1 VKEHYKESG
10 VNWIGKIPAHW
21 EIIKVKNLARN
32 NGSLFIDGDWIES
45 DVIQKTGVRYLTTG
59 NIGPGKF
66 KKQGN
71 NYISEETFHSM
82 NCLKALPGDLAI
94 SRLNEPIGRACILPY
109 DEPRYVVAVDIV
121 ILRPDSKYDK
131 QYISYCMNTVG
142 YSENAAI
149 MSRGTT
155 MKRISRGG
163 LGNFSIPITSYSEQ
177 KLISNFLNQKTSE
190 IDTLIEDKEKLIQLL
205 EEKRQAIITEAV
217 TKGLDPD
224 VQMKDSGVEWIG
236 EIPEHWEV
244 VKLKSKGEIRGRIG
258 YRGYTTED
266 LVDVGKGAITL
277 GASNINKLN
286 QLDLSQKSFI
296 SWEKYYESPEIM
308 VQTND
313 LIFVQ
318 RGSVGR
324 FCIIEDKVENITINP
339 SLLIIKEYIENTKH
353 LYWYLNSNYITNLVT
368 LLTTSTAVPMVSQEQ
383 LKNFNIILPPKQEQ
397 NKITGYLNHKT
408 KAYDITV
415 NIVNTQI
422 NKLKEYRQSLIYEAV
437 TGKIDVQE
445 MLKETE
451 QEEVSSS

>member
-1 VKEHYKESG
+1 
-10 VNWIGKIPAHW
+10 
-21 EIIKVKNLARN
+21 
-32 NGSLFIDGDWIES
+32 
-45 DVIQKTGVRYLTTG
+45 
-59 NIGPGKF
+59 
-66 KKQGN
+66 
-71 NYISEETFHSM
+71 
-82 NCLKALPGDLAI
+82 
-94 SRLNEPIGRACILPY
+94 
-109 DEPRYVVAVDIV
+109 
-121 ILRPDSKYDK
+121 
-131 QYISYCMNTVG
+131 
-142 YSENAAI
+142 
-149 MSRGTT
+149 
-155 MKRISRGG
+155 
-163 LGNFSIPITSYSEQ
+163 
-177 KLISNFLNQKTSE
+177 
-190 IDTLIEDKEKLIQLL
+190 
-205 EEKRQAIITEAV
+205 
-217 TKGLDPD
+217 
-224 VQMKDSGVEWIG
+224 
-236 EIPEHWEV
+236 
-244 VKLKSKGEIRGRIG
+244 
-258 YRGYTTED
+258 
-266 LVDVGKGAITL
+266 
-277 GASNINKLN
+277 
-286 QLDLSQKSFI
+286 
-296 SWEKYYESPEIM
+296 M

-339 SLLIIKEYIENTKH
+339 NLLIIKEYIENTKH